1 MSLRFRLICLIAI
14 VLAASLVL
22 EGAIVSF
29 HASRSVRTEMSSALQ
44 VGQQFVESA
53 LSDLPDSTN

>member
-1 MSLRFRLICLIAI
+1 MSLRFRLISLIAI

-29 HASRSVRTEMSSALQ
+29 PRVAEIE
-44 VGQQFVESA
+44 G
-53 LSDLPDSTN
+53 